1 VNEWVD
7 DVEKE
12 MSCSDEC
19 GSVGVCE
26 CKCKS
31 EVRCGVCVVVIMVVV
46 VGFWA
51 G

>member
-1 VNEWVD
+1 MNEWVD

-26 CKCKS
+26 CKS
-31 EVRCGVCVVVIMVVV
+31 EVR
-46 VGFWA
+46 
-51 G
+51 